1 MDPNHIRNFAIIAH
15 IDHGKS
21 TLSDRLLELTGSLT
35 AREMQAQVLDAMDL
49 ERERGITIKAHTV
62 RMMYQA
68 HDGETYQLNL
78 IDTPG
83 HVDFSYEVSRSLAS
97 CEGALLVVDASQ
109 GVEAQTLANAYLA
122 INHGLEVIPVINK
135 IDLPI
140 ADIER
145 TREMI
150 EKAVGLPA
158 DDALAV
164 SAKTG
169 EGVAEILEAVVH
181 RLPPPRG
188 DADAPL
194 QALIFDSWFD
204 PYRGVVVLARII
216 NGRMRQGMKIKIISN
231 GKQFDVESMGVMTP
245 KPVALAELSAGE
257 VGFFVATIKNVADTK
272 VGDTITEVARPCAQ
286 ALPGFE
292 DIKSMVFAGLYTVD
306 SHAHGLLRDA
316 LEKLRLNDA
325 SFTFEPESSV
335 ALGFGF
341 RCGFLGLLHLEIIQ
355 ERLEREYDLD
365 LIITAPGVR
374 YQITLT
380 DGRVVEVDNPSR
392 WPDTTEIV
400 SIAEPVITARILTN
414 EEYVGGILK
423 LVEEK
428 RGRQKNLEYVT
439 STRVMIT
446 YELPLNEI
454 VLDFYDRLKTVSRGY
469 ASLDYTLS
477 GSWTSPMVKLDI
489 LIGGDPV
496 DALSIIVHRD
506 FAYDRGRALVHKMRQ
521 LIPRQM
527 FEVAI
532 QAAIGVKVIARE
544 TVTALR
550 KNVIAKCYGGDISRK
565 RKLLEKAEGRQEAH
579 ETHRQGRHPPGGLP
593 RRPQGRR
600 RVAAQPSPS
609 PHLRGPVPPYV
620 PQCPWL
626 PRESW
631 MRRTP

>member
-1 MDPNHIRNFAIIAH
+1 MDPSHIRNFAIIAH

-35 AREMQAQVLDAMDL
+35 SREMQAQVLDAMDL

-62 RMMYQA
+62 RMVYKA
-68 HDGETYQLNL
+68 KDGDTYQLNL

-97 CEGALLVVDASQ
+97 CEGALLVVDATQ

-122 INHGLEVIPVINK
+122 VSNGLEILPIINK
-135 IDLPI
+135 IDLPS

-145 TREMI
+145 TKEMI
-150 EKAVGLPA
+150 EKTVGLPA
-158 DDALAV
+158 TDAIAV

-169 EGVAEILEAVVH
+169 LNVEAILEAVVNL
-181 RLPPPRG
+181 LPPPQG
-188 DADAPL
+188 NPEAPL

-204 PYRGVVVLARII
+204 PYRGVIVLARII
-216 NGRMRQGMKIKIISN
+216 NGKMRKGMKIKLLSN
-231 GKQFDVESMGVMTP
+231 GKTFDVESMGVMTP
-245 KPVALAELSAGE
+245 KPVEIQELTAGE

-272 VGDTITEVARPCAQ
+272 VGDTITSVENPCDEM
-286 ALPGFE
+286 LPGFE

-306 SHAHGLLRDA
+306 SHEHAMLRDA

-325 SFTFEPESSV
+325 SFSFEPESSV

-355 ERLEREYDLD
+355 ERLEREFSLD
-365 LIITAPGVR
+365 LITTAPGVR
-374 YQITLT
+374 YKITMT
-380 DGRVVEVDNPSR
+380 DGTVLEVDNPSR
-392 WPDTTEIV
+392 WPDPTEIV
-400 SIAEPVITARILTN
+400 SIEEPVIIAKILTN

-423 LVEEK
+423 LVEDK
-428 RGRQKNLEYVT
+428 RGKQKNFEYV
-439 STRVMIT
+439 SETRVLIT

-454 VLDFYDRLKTVSRGY
+454 VLDFYDKLKSVSRGY
-469 ASLDYTLS
+469 ASLDYVLAGT
-477 GSWTSPMVKLDI
+477 WISPMVKMDI

-496 DALSIIVHRD
+496 DALGIIVHRD
-506 FAYDRGRALVHKMRQ
+506 FAYDRGRALVSKMRE

-532 QAAIGVKVIARE
+532 QAAIGAKVIARE
-544 TVTALR
+544 TVTAIR

-565 RKLLEKAEGRQEAH
+565 KKLLDKQKEGKKRMKRIGKVDIPQEAFLAVLKVG
-579 ETHRQGRHPPGGLP
+579 E
-593 RRPQGRR
+593 
-600 RVAAQPSPS
+600 
-609 PHLRGPVPPYV
+609 
-620 PQCPWL
+620 
-626 PRESW
+626 E
-631 MRRTP
+631 

>member
-62 RMMYQA
+62 RMIYQA
-68 HDGETYQLNL
+68 HNGETYQLNL

-122 INHGLEVIPVINK
+122 INHGLEIISVINK
-135 IDLPI
+135 IDLPS

-158 DDALAV
+158 DNALAV

-188 DADAPL
+188 DAKAPL

-216 NGRMRQGMKIKIISN
+216 NGRMRQGMKIKIVSN

-380 DGRVVEVDNPSR
+380 DGKVVEVDNPSR
-392 WPDTTEIV
+392 WPETTEIV

-428 RGRQKNLEYVT
+428 RGRQKDLEYVT

-477 GSWTSPMVKLDI
+477 GSWISPMVKLDI

-544 TVTALR
+544 TVSALR

-565 RKLLEKAEGRQEAH
+565 RKLLEKQKEGKKRMKRIGKVDIPQEAFLAVLKVG
-579 ETHRQGRHPPGGLP
+579 E
-593 RRPQGRR
+593 
-600 RVAAQPSPS
+600 
-609 PHLRGPVPPYV
+609 
-620 PQCPWL
+620 
-626 PRESW
+626 E
-631 MRRTP
+631 

>member
-1 MDPNHIRNFAIIAH
+1 MDPSHIRNFAIIAH

-35 AREMQAQVLDAMDL
+35 SREMQAQVLDAMDL

-62 RMMYQA
+62 RMMYKA

-122 INHGLEVIPVINK
+122 VHNGLEILPIINK
-135 IDLPI
+135 IDLPS

-145 TREMI
+145 TKAMI
-150 EKAVGLPA
+150 EKSVGLPA
-158 DDALAV
+158 ADAIAV

-169 EGVAEILEAVVH
+169 LNVADILEAVVTL
-181 RLPPPRG
+181 LPPPQG
-188 DADAPL
+188 DPEAPL

-204 PYRGVVVLARII
+204 PYKGVIVLARII
-216 NGRMRQGMKIKIISN
+216 NGKLSKGMKIKVMSN
-231 GKQFDVESMGVMTP
+231 DRRFEVDSMGVMTP
-245 KPVALAELSAGE
+245 KPVEIAELTAGE

-272 VGDTITEVARPCAQ
+272 VGDTITSVERPCAEP
-286 ALPGFE
+286 LPGFE

-306 SHAHGLLRDA
+306 SHEHAMLRDA
-316 LEKLRLNDA
+316 LEKLRLNDS

-355 ERLEREYDLD
+355 ERLEREYSLD
-365 LIITAPGVR
+365 LITTAPGVR
-374 YQITLT
+374 YRITLT
-380 DGRVVEVDNPSR
+380 DNSIIEVDNPSR
-392 WPDTTEIV
+392 WPDPSEIV
-400 SIAEPVITARILTN
+400 SIEEPFIIAKILTN
-414 EEYVGGILK
+414 EEYVGNILK

-428 RGRQKNLEYVT
+428 RGRQQNIEYV
-439 STRVMIT
+439 SETRVMLT

-454 VLDFYDRLKTVSRGY
+454 VLDFYDRLKSVSRGY
-469 ASLDYTLS
+469 ASLDYNLA
-477 GSWTSPMVKLDI
+477 GHWISPMVKMDI
-489 LIGGDPV
+489 LISGDPV
-496 DALSIIVHRD
+496 DALSLIVHRD
-506 FAYDRGRALVHKMRQ
+506 SAYDRGKVLVEKMRE

-532 QAAIGVKVIARE
+532 QAAIGSKIIARS
-544 TVTALR
+544 TVTAIR

-565 RKLLEKAEGRQEAH
+565 RKLLEKQKEGKKRMKRIGKVDIPQEAFLAVLKVG
-579 ETHRQGRHPPGGLP
+579 E
-593 RRPQGRR
+593 
-600 RVAAQPSPS
+600 
-609 PHLRGPVPPYV
+609 
-620 PQCPWL
+620 
-626 PRESW
+626 E
-631 MRRTP
+631 

>member
-62 RMMYQA
+62 RMIYQA

-135 IDLPI
+135 IDLPS

-169 EGVAEILEAVVH
+169 EGVAGILEAVVH

-188 DADAPL
+188 DAEAPL

-216 NGRMRQGMKIKIISN
+216 NGRMRQGMKIKIVSN

-365 LIITAPGVR
+365 LITTAPGVR

-392 WPDTTEIV
+392 WPETTEIV

-414 EEYVGGILK
+414 EEFVGGILK

-477 GSWTSPMVKLDI
+477 GSWISPMVKLDI

-565 RKLLEKAEGRQEAH
+565 RKLLEKQKEGKKRMKRIGKVDIPQEAFLAVLKVG
-579 ETHRQGRHPPGGLP
+579 E
-593 RRPQGRR
+593 
-600 RVAAQPSPS
+600 
-609 PHLRGPVPPYV
+609 
-620 PQCPWL
+620 
-626 PRESW
+626 E
-631 MRRTP
+631 